1 MPPSRDST
9 GIHFRIRYALLAL
22 LAAIIF
28 GTIGFHF
35 IERWPLADSLYVTV
49 QTLTTVGYGDQAPR
63 SGVGRMFSVAGML
76 ICAGGVSPAL
86 CTTPPTVWHAVRG
99 AAFLPVR
106 RRL

>member
-49 QTLTTVGYGDQAPR
+49 QTLTTVGYGDQTPR
-63 SGVGRMFSVAGML
+63 SGMGRMFAVAVML
-76 ICAGGVSPAL
+76 LGAGGVAPGIPTIIQSAVPSELASGLSP
-86 CTTPPTVWHAVRG
+86 RS
-99 AAFLPVR
+99 
-106 RRL
+106 